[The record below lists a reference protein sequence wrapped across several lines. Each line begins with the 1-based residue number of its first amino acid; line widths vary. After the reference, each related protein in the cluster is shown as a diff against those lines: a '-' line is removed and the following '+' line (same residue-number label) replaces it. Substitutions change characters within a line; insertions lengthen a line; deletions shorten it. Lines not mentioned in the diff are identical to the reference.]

1 MFTTLL
7 ITLLG
12 TAVGFIFGIAAALG
26 EIESMLEKMG
36 LEVDILTTEENEETI
51 KDTKED
57 K

>member
-12 TAVGFIFGIAAALG
+12 TTVGFIFGIAAALD

-36 LEVDILTTEENEETI
+36 LEVDILTTEEDEETV